1 MVNSSLHVGEQHFKD
16 QLAQQQQEVRNSV
29 INKKNAN
36 IKEAASGFSPQSS
49 VARESPISV
58 LLSQEGGKSSATS
71 SPTQSRP
78 SARASVSPAVS
89 SKSSR
94 PPTADTTLSRPGT
107 AESKTSSPVRPALLT
122 QISAFSNASSTYSP
136 VSTTMDIPHPIV
148 VGREERPSVDMSTL
162 RNKWEQQGGA
172 TSANQAAP
180 PKRQSEIVGSEGG
193 SQRKAPDAPRKQ
205 SEVSSSTTNPS
216 YQRKQSEFNSTGPL
230 RKDPEPP
237 SSSTLLRKPSEA
249 VVGSSTTPH
258 PPTTNRSD
266 SMNSFNTDRGRSA
279 SRGKKNVLN
288 GVEST
293 GMNGSADS
301 IDNAQKTDQK
311 AIIPQDGHDVHSSGS
326 GDASAF
332 FSNPVLPKIEAADS
346 AHNRP
351 SLLAQSTINSIVSQS
366 SVKENSAAPTA
377 AVSVVVEA
385 LPAATSEDA
394 LQPIDEI
401 QPEVGHF
408 HVRTKSGNSITNN
421 INPNSDAMQPFG
433 QRRKSFEN
441 GRLSIDIG
449 QHRKS
454 NSSLSRG
461 KSSGNLSRKSSEN
474 IGAKS
479 MEKVV
484 EKPASALASVLPADI
499 VPAAILPPPTEN
511 TSNNRKSLEPV
522 TNRTSMEPSRR
533 NGDQAN
539 RKSLEPNRKAL
550 DMNIRDNSNSSPR
563 NSRRPPSILSPSIP
577 IDFVQS
583 GSLSQEML
591 AAHKRIA
598 SSEQMTDPELKRSEP
613 SLLHQRMRSATGDE
627 SGPIIRKKSDPLL
640 LNNANNHHGRKR
652 SNTDEIMTKI
662 SNFEKNIIKSQNSGT
677 AFSQINKKNS
687 IPGLLNQIA
696 LGGQENGQEKKS
708 PSREALASS
717 TSTSDQAKGLEEER
731 STKFTYD
738 YMIACI

>member
-1 MVNSSLHVGEQHFKD
+1 M
-16 QLAQQQQEVRNSV
+16 
-29 INKKNAN
+29 
-36 IKEAASGFSPQSS
+36 SPQ
-49 VARESPISV
+49 AA
-58 LLSQEGGKSSATS
+58 LLSQEAGKTSATS
-71 SPTQSRP
+71 SPTQSRL

-107 AESKTSSPVRPALLT
+107 AESKTNSPVRPAILT
-122 QISAFSNASSTYSP
+122 QISALSNASSAYSP
-136 VSTTMDIPHPIV
+136 VSSTMEMPHPIV
-148 VGREERPSVDMSTL
+148 IGREERPSVDMSTL

-172 TSANQAAP
+172 LSANQAAP
-180 PKRQSEIVGSEGG
+180 PKKPSEMVGSEGG
-193 SQRKAPDAPRKQ
+193 SQRKTPDAPRKQ
-205 SEVSSSTTNPS
+205 SEVSSSTTNTS
-216 YQRKQSEFNSTGPL
+216 YQRKQSELNSAGPL
-230 RKDPEPP
+230 RKAPEPP
-237 SSSTLLRKPSEA
+237 SSTLLRMPSEA
-249 VVGSSTTPH
+249 VAGSSTTPH

-266 SMNSFNTDRGRSA
+266 SMNSFNTDRGRSS

-293 GMNGSADS
+293 GMNGSAVS
-301 IDNAQKTDQK
+301 VDNAQKIDQNLQK
-311 AIIPQDGHDVHSSGS
+311 KELIPQHDHAIHSSSS
-326 GDASAF
+326 GDAGSF
-332 FSNPVLPKIEAADS
+332 FSNPILPKIEGVDS

-351 SLLAQSTINSIVSQS
+351 SLLAQSTINSIASQS
-366 SVKENSAAPTA
+366 SAKENSAAPTV
-377 AVSVVVEA
+377 VSVVVEA

-408 HVRTKSGNSITNN
+408 HVRTKSGHSITKN
-421 INPNSDAMQPFG
+421 IETPSDATQQFG

-479 MEKVV
+479 MEKIVG
-484 EKPASALASVLPADI
+484 KSTSALASVLPADI
-499 VPAAILPPPTEN
+499 VPAAILPSTEN
-511 TSNNRKSLEPV
+511 TSNSRKSLEPV
-522 TNRTSMEPSRR
+522 TNRSSMEPSRR

-539 RKSLEPNRKAL
+539 RKSLELSRKAL
-550 DMNIRDNSNSSPR
+550 EMNIRDNSNSSPR
-563 NSRRPPSILSPSIP
+563 NSRRPLSILSPSIP
-577 IDFVQS
+577 MDSGQS

-613 SLLHQRMRSATGDE
+613 SLLNQRMRSTTGDE
-627 SGPIIRKKSDPLL
+627 NGPTIRKKSDPLL
-640 LNNANNHHGRKR
+640 LNNIIHARNR
-652 SNTDEIMTKI
+652 SNTDEVMAKI
-662 SNFEKNIIKSQNSGT
+662 SNFEKNIIKSQSSGT
-677 AFSQINKKNS
+677 AFSQTNKKNS

-696 LGGQENGQEKKS
+696 IGGQEDGQEKKS
-708 PSREALASS
+708 PSREGIASS
-717 TSTSDQAKGLEEER
+717 ASTSDQANGLEEER
-731 STKFTYD
+731 STISTYV
-738 YMIACI
+738 YMITCI